1 MKTVSNAGERTVV
14 GFARLGFPEVP
25 LVGRYA
31 YARAHP
37 PLRQHVHRNA
47 FEVCVL
53 QHGTQTYAVGGAR
66 FSLSAGDMII
76 TKPGE
81 VHGTGTEPENRGRL
95 YWVQFVRPGRGHAFL
110 DLSAPEA
117 QRLFDRLSRLTACH
131 FHQSEVLIPTFE
143 RILASAIAAPAVL
156 PKAHIRNL
164 LTRLILDL
172 AELTRRTEPPR
183 CSPDIYR
190 ALRHLNERSADHLS
204 VASLARL
211 AGMSASL
218 FKARFRQEVGMT
230 PMECLLW
237 CRTERAK
244 RLLRDTERT
253 ITAIALDAGFATSQ
267 HFATAFKRLTDCTP
281 SEFRRR
287 SRSSSGDSGHPAAGV
302 GPRFHPVA
310 FRTGRGKK

>member
-1 MKTVSNAGERTVV
+1 MKTVSNAVERTVV

-25 LVGRYA
+25 LIGRYA

-66 FSLSAGDMII
+66 VSLSAGDMII

-81 VHGTGTEPENRGRL
+81 VHGTGSEPENCGRL
-95 YWVQFVRPGRGHAFL
+95 YWVQFVRPGRGHSFL
-110 DLSAPEA
+110 DLSASEA
-117 QRLFDRLSRLTACH
+117 RSLFDRLSRLTTSH
-131 FHQSEVLIPTFE
+131 FHRGDILIPTFE
-143 RILASAIAAPAVL
+143 RILAAATAAPAIL

-164 LTRLILDL
+164 LVRLVLDM
-172 AELTRRTEPPR
+172 AELTRRIEPPR
-183 CSPDIYR
+183 CSPDIRR
-190 ALRHLNERSADHLS
+190 ALRHLNERCTDHLS
-204 VASLARL
+204 VSSLARL

-244 RLLRDTERT
+244 RLLRDTERA

-281 SEFRRR
+281 SEFRRL
-287 SRSSSGDSGHPAAGV
+287 SRATPRESGHPAAGI

-310 FRTGRGKK
+310 SRADREKK